1 VGAYTSGGE
10 QGVRNRMDGRAEIAL
25 QARDVHGGVHFH
37 GRGHTLA
44 APRQVPAPTRN
55 FTNQVRVLAA
65 ADREPANL
73 FLTTSYSAEA
83 PLPASAAAMETR
95 IGSGMQS
102 PDVARWIM
110 GAVGAHCD
118 NSKRA
123 ELQFR

>member
-1 VGAYTSGGE
+1 MSGGE

-65 ADREPANL
+65 ADRAI
-73 FLTTSYSAEA
+73 
-83 PLPASAAAMETR
+83 AAAGGDGPNIVVFRGPPGVGKRET
-95 IGSGMQS
+95 
-102 PDVARWIM
+102 ARFW
-110 GAVGAHCD
+110 
-118 NSKRA
+118 
-123 ELQFR
+123 